1 VPSDASSQGRHFRP
15 DIQGLRALAVLLV
28 IVAHSGFGTVSGG
41 FVGVDVFFVISGFL
55 ITSLLMRE
63 AATSGRISLLGFYA
77 RRARR
82 ILPAAA
88 VVAVATVV
96 ASIALLPLVRAV
108 EVIKDS
114 IWAAAFAAN
123 IRFASV
129 GTDYFAKG
137 EPASP
142 LQHYWSLAV
151 EEQFYLVWPLLL
163 VGAIAFAGAR
173 GGGLGRRTPLLLI
186 GGLSLASFA
195 WSVYATYESPTT
207 AYFSTLTRA
216 WELGVGAALAVV
228 MSRGQLRAPRWLVD
242 VLGVLGL
249 GAVLLACVWYTP
261 ATPFPGYQA
270 LLPVL
275 GTTAL
280 LYVGGDRRPGAVSR
294 LLSVPPA
301 RVIGDWSY
309 SLYLWHWPILRLA
322 EDRFGVG
329 RLPLGKLVVAL
340 ALIFGLSALTYRF
353 VEEPFRRGRF
363 WARPRVGVALYPLTL
378 VMVLVVAVG
387 GRAWI
392 DRELGI
398 SGDNPA
404 ITTADFKGEKLSKD
418 PHVALVQASALAAEQ
433 GKPVPSDLV
442 PPLLGLRKD
451 TAPLGD
457 CDYRNGT
464 RALCPNG
471 DVDSDR
477 VMVLVGDSHAR
488 AWSPAF
494 TELGK
499 RHGFRTYYFVFS
511 GCSATRAVQA
521 EPQNL
526 RPWDD
531 CEDFKD
537 WVVDTVAELKPV
549 VVVVA
554 TSAVSPIVGPDGDP
568 VGLLDEREEFR
579 SLVADGFAKELSQLK
594 PLTEHLFVLGNTPKL
609 PRHPGVCLSEGEVT
623 LQDCVFKRGPVMHS
637 IQMDFK
643 AAAREQGVPF
653 VNASP
658 WFCYELMCPPVI
670 GRTIAM
676 RDSEHMTTDYAVELA
691 EPLAAKLGVG
701 AGRTNLPDPASY
713 GSGGPQA
720 WDQRPQEITH
730 L

>member
-1 VPSDASSQGRHFRP
+1 MPTEVRREAPPGDAAHTDSAGHHFRP

-28 IVAHSGFGTVSGG
+28 IVAHAGFGGVSGG

-55 ITSLLMRE
+55 ITSLLVRE
-63 AATSGRISLLGFYA
+63 ATRSGRISLLGFYA

-88 VVAVATVV
+88 VVAVATVMV
-96 ASIALLPLVRAV
+96 SVLFLPLVRAV

-114 IWAAAFAAN
+114 VWAAAFAAN

-142 LQHYWSLAV
+142 LQHYWSLSV

-163 VGAIAFAGAR
+163 VAWVVWARRRGSDGQPAGD
-173 GGGLGRRTPLLLI
+173 LRTPLLVV
-186 GGLSLASFA
+186 GALSLVSFA
-195 WSVYATYESPTT
+195 WSLWATYDSPTT

-216 WELGVGAALAVV
+216 WELGVGSALAIA
-228 MSRGQLRAPRWLVD
+228 MARRPLRAPRWMVEAVALTGLV
-242 VLGVLGL
+242 
-249 GAVLLACVWYTP
+249 AIALACVGYSP

-275 GTTAL
+275 GTAAL
-280 LYVGGDRRPGAVSR
+280 LYAGGARFEGRSVLASR
-294 LLSVPPA
+294 GLSVRPA

-309 SLYLWHWPILRLA
+309 SLYLWHWPILRIA
-322 EDRFGVG
+322 EDRMRVEQLPAS
-329 RLPLGKLVVAL
+329 RLLLALV
-340 ALIFGLSALTYRF
+340 LIFGLSALTYRF
-353 VEEPFRRGRF
+353 VEEPFRRGRT
-363 WARPRVGVALYPLTL
+363 WARPRFGVALYPLSL
-378 VMVLVVAVG
+378 AMVLVVAVG
-387 GRAWI
+387 GRVWV

-398 SGDNPA
+398 DGDNPA
-404 ITTADFKGEKLSKD
+404 ITTADFQSEQLSKD
-418 PHVALVQASALAAEQ
+418 PHVALVQASTLAAQ
-433 GKPVPSDLV
+433 KGQPIPSDLV
-442 PPLLGLRKD
+442 PGLLGLRKD

-457 CDYRNGT
+457 CDYRTGT
-464 RALCPNG
+464 RQLCPNG
-471 DVDSDR
+471 DADSDK

-494 TELGK
+494 SELG
-499 RHGFRTYYFVFS
+499 RVHGYRTYYFVFS

-537 WVVDTVAELKPV
+537 WVVQTVGDLQPD

-568 VGLLDEREEFR
+568 VGILNEREEFTD
-579 SLVADGFAKELSQLK
+579 LVTDGFAQQLVELE
-594 PLTEHLFVLGNTPKL
+594 PLTERLVVLGNTPKL
-609 PRHPGVCLSEGEVT
+609 PREPGVCMSQGGGVT
-623 LQDCVFKRGPVMHS
+623 LKDCLFKRGPVMHS
-637 IQMDFK
+637 IQMAFKK
-643 AAAREQGVPF
+643 AARDQGVPF

-658 WFCYELMCPPVI
+658 WFCYQLMCPPVI

-676 RDSEHMTTDYAVELA
+676 RDSEHMTPEYAVELA
-691 EPLAAKLGVG
+691 EPLAVELGVVEG
-701 AGRTNLPDPASY
+701 
-713 GSGGPQA
+713 
-720 WDQRPQEITH
+720 
-730 L
+730 

>member
-1 VPSDASSQGRHFRP
+1 VPNDAPSQGRHFRP

-28 IVAHSGFGTVSGG
+28 IVAHSGFETFSGG

-63 AATSGRISLLGFYA
+63 AATKGRISLLGFYA

-88 VVAVATVV
+88 LVAVVTVL
-96 ASIALLPLVRAV
+96 ASLVLLPLVRAA

-114 IWAAAFAAN
+114 VWAAAFAAN

-137 EPASP
+137 EPPSP
-142 LQHYWSLAV
+142 LQHYWSLSV
-151 EEQFYLVWPLLL
+151 EEQFYLVWPILL

-173 GGGLGRRTPLLLI
+173 GGRLGRRTPLLLI
-186 GGLSLASFA
+186 AGLSLASFG

-216 WELGVGAALAVV
+216 WELGVGAALGVV
-228 MSRGQLRAPRWLVD
+228 MSRGKVRAPRWLVD
-242 VLGVLGL
+242 VIGVLGL
-249 GAVLLACVWYTP
+249 GAVLLACFWYTS

-275 GTTAL
+275 GTAAL
-280 LYVGGDRRPGAVSR
+280 LYAGGTARPGAVSR
-294 LLSVPPA
+294 LLGAPPA

-309 SLYLWHWPILRLA
+309 SLYLWHWPILLIAADRL
-322 EDRFGVG
+322 DVD
-329 RLPLGKLVVAL
+329 RLPLDKLLVAL

-353 VEEPFRRGRF
+353 VEEPFRHARL
-363 WARPRVGVALYPLTL
+363 WARPRLGVALYPLSL
-378 VMVLVVAVG
+378 VMVLTVALG

-392 DRELGI
+392 ENELGI

-404 ITTADFKGEKLSKD
+404 ITTADFHGDKLSKD
-418 PHVALVQASALAAEQ
+418 PHVALVQASTLAAEQ
-433 GKPVPSDLV
+433 GQPIPSDLS

-451 TAPLGD
+451 TASLGD
-457 CDYRNGT
+457 CDYRTGT
-464 RALCPNG
+464 RELCPSG

-494 TELGK
+494 NELG
-499 RHGFRTYYFVFS
+499 RQQGFRTYYFVFS

-526 RPWDD
+526 RPWAD
-531 CEDFKD
+531 CEEFKD
-537 WVVDTVAELKPV
+537 WVVDTVADLQPE

-554 TSAVSPIVGPDGDP
+554 TSAVSPIVGADGAP
-568 VGLLDEREEFR
+568 VGLVNDREEFR
-579 SLVADGFAKELSQLK
+579 TLVRDGFAQEIAELE
-594 PLTEHLFVLGNTPKL
+594 PLTQRLVVLGNTPKL
-609 PRHPGVCLSEGEVT
+609 PREPGVCMSQGDVT
-623 LQDCVFKRGPVMHS
+623 LQDCLFKRGPLMHS

-653 VNASP
+653 VNAAP

-676 RDSEHMTTDYAVELA
+676 RDSEHMTTEYAVELA
-691 EPLAAKLGVG
+691 EPLARKLGVLTG
-701 AGRTNLPDPASY
+701 
-713 GSGGPQA
+713 
-720 WDQRPQEITH
+720 
-730 L
+730 

>member
-1 VPSDASSQGRHFRP
+1 MPSDTSSPGRHFRP
-15 DIQGLRALAVLLV
+15 DIPGLRALAVLLV

-41 FVGVDVFFVISGFL
+41 FVGVDAFFVISGFL

-173 GGGLGRRTPLLLI
+173 GGRLGRRTPLLII
-186 GGLSLASFA
+186 GVLSLASFG
-195 WSVYATYESPTT
+195 WSLYATYESPTT

-216 WELGVGAALAVV
+216 WELGVGAALGVV
-228 MSRGQLRAPRWLVD
+228 MSRGQVRAPRWLVD

-275 GTTAL
+275 GTAAL
-280 LYVGGDRRPGAVSR
+280 LYAGGARRPGAVSR

-309 SLYLWHWPILRLA
+309 SLYLWHWPILLIAEERL
-322 EDRFGVG
+322 EVG
-329 RLPLGKLVVAL
+329 RLPLDKLLVAL
-340 ALIFGLSALTYRF
+340 VLIFGLSALTYRF

-392 DRELGI
+392 DHELGI

-404 ITTADFKGEKLSKD
+404 ITTADYQGEKLSKD
-418 PHVALVQASALAAEQ
+418 PHVALVQASTLAAEQ
-433 GKPVPSDLV
+433 GEPVPSDLV

-457 CDYRNGT
+457 CDYRSGL
-464 RALCPNG
+464 RGLCPNG

-494 TELGK
+494 GELG
-499 RHGFRTYYFVFS
+499 RQHGFRTYYLVFS

-526 RPWDD
+526 RPWAD

-537 WVVDTVAELKPV
+537 WVVDTVADLQPE

-568 VGLLDEREEFR
+568 VGLLNEREEFR
-579 SLVADGFAKELSQLK
+579 SLVRDGFAEEISQLK
-594 PLTEHLFVLGNTPKL
+594 PLTDRLFVLGNTPKL

-623 LQDCVFKRGPVMHS
+623 LQDCLFKRGPVMHS

-653 VNASP
+653 VNAAP
-658 WFCYELMCPPVI
+658 WFCYELMGPPVI

-676 RDSEHMTTDYAVELA
+676 RDSEHMTTEYAVQLA
-691 EPLAAKLGVG
+691 EPLARKL
-701 AGRTNLPDPASY
+701 RLT
-713 GSGGPQA
+713 
-720 WDQRPQEITH
+720 E
-730 L
+730 